1 MSQDRYT
8 TKKLAYRLLCDYM
21 KNHIFQTFIAVIF
34 MILVAICNAIHIHM
48 IVPAIDEV
56 FTNKSMKMLYFLS
69 TAIVFVSLLKAVSE
83 YCQAFLV
90 KNIGQRLL
98 TDIQIDLYNHLLMSD
113 LTTINDLSSAKIIS
127 RFTNDIS
134 MMRSAIN
141 NLALGTTKHL
151 FSVLAL
157 VFVMYQLDPGITL
170 VSILVFPIA
179 IYPIILI
186 GKKIRVLSHET
197 QEELGNYTSNLDRN
211 FSNVKIIKSYVNEKY
226 ESRRSK
232 NLLEHIFTLYRKLNK
247 FDSLNSPIVEFIS
260 GLMMAFIFIYGGS
273 KVISGEVT
281 TGTFFAFLT
290 AFISSYRP
298 FKSLVRLNMNIQEI
312 FTATKRIYQV
322 LDIEPKIIDND
333 SAKAL
338 DLGDGDIKI
347 DDVSLSFGSRVA
359 LKNISLEIS
368 GNKTTAIV
376 GVSGSGK
383 TSVANLLVRFYDPNK
398 GSVSIN
404 GQDLKSVKIGSLR
417 SKIALVTQDNIIFDS
432 EIRENISYGN
442 QKASDQDIINIA
454 KHAKI
459 HDFISKLPLGYNTT
473 AGACGDDLSGSQKQ
487 LIAISRALIKDADI
501 LIFDEATSALDQKKE
516 MEIKNSLRKLR
527 SKKTNIIIAHRL
539 SSIIDADKII
549 VMNAGKVVEEGTH
562 QELLDLKNHYYNLY
576 NAQNINLE

>member
-1 MSQDRYT
+1 MNQDKYS

-21 KNHIFQTFIAVIF
+21 KNHIFQIFMAVIF
-34 MILVAICNAIHIHM
+34 MILVAVCNAIHIHM

-56 FTNKSMKMLYFLS
+56 FTNKSMEMLYFLS
-69 TAIVFVSLLKAVSE
+69 IAIVFVSLLKAMSE

-98 TDIQIDLYNHLLMSD
+98 TDIQIDLYNHLLKSD
-113 LTTINDLSSAKIIS
+113 LATINDLSSAKIIS

-170 VSILVFPIA
+170 VSILVFPVA

-186 GKKIRVLSHET
+186 GRKIRALSHET
-197 QEELGNYTSNLDRN
+197 QEELGNYTSNLDGN

-298 FKSLVRLNMNIQEI
+298 FKSLVRLNINIQEI

-333 SAKAL
+333 SAKDL
-338 DLGDGDIKI
+338 DLGHGNIKI
-347 DDVSLSFGSRVA
+347 DNVSLSFGSRVA
-359 LKNISLEIS
+359 LKNISLEIP

-383 TSVANLLVRFYDPNK
+383 TSVANLLVRFYDPNE
-398 GSVSIN
+398 GNVSIN

-442 QKASDQDIINIA
+442 QEASDQDIINIA

-459 HDFISKLPLGYNTT
+459 HDFISKLPLGYNTP
-473 AGACGDDLSGSQKQ
+473 AGVCGDDLSGSQKQ

-516 MEIKNSLRKLR
+516 IEIKNSLNKLR

-539 SSIIDADKII
+539 SFIIDADKII